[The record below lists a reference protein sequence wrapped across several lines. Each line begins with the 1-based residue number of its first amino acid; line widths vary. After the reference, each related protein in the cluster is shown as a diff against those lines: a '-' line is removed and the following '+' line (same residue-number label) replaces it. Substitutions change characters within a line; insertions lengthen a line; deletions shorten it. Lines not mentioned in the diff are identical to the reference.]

1 MGASINVAA
10 IIAVRSRIV
19 GIDKGR
25 SLPFGFGTYTR
36 LSAWG
41 R

>member
-10 IIAVRSRIV
+10 IIAVLSRIV

-25 SLPFGFGTYTR
+25 SLPFGLGTYTR
-36 LSAWG
+36 LSACG